1 MMKRASITS
10 KVKGTVKWFLPFY
23 LFTFLPLSMNAQDN
37 AETGEEPEVV
47 IEEAEPLKFGY
58 LSYSAA
64 LQQMPQY
71 AIAKRNI
78 EDLRIK
84 YDAETKR
91 SENEFNEKYEA
102 FLEGQHDFA
111 PSILRKR
118 QAELQDMM
126 EKNIAFKEESQRLL
140 AQAEEA
146 AMVPVREELAKLL
159 STIGKERGYAFI
171 LNTDNNALPFI
182 NNAMGEDI
190 MPICFPPQQDQ

>member
-1 MMKRASITS
+1 MERTNITS
-10 KVKGTVKWFLPFY
+10 KVKGAVKWFLPFY
-23 LFTFLPLSMNAQDN
+23 LFTFLPLSLSAQNNA
-37 AETGEEPEVV
+37 ATEKEEPEIIV
-47 IEEAEPLKFGY
+47 EEAEPLSFGY
-58 LSYSAA
+58 ISYSEA
-64 LQQMPQY
+64 LQRMPQY

-78 EDLRIK
+78 DDLRIK
-84 YDAETKR
+84 YEAETKR

-140 AQAEEA
+140 SQAEEA
-146 AMVPVREELAKLL
+146 ALTPVREELAQRLNA
-159 STIGKERGYAFI
+159 IGKERGYAFI

-182 NNAMGEDI
+182 NLEMGEDV
-190 MPICFPPQQDQ
+190 MPICFPQ